1 MLNRRSEP
9 DDFFAVARGEF
20 ATNHL
25 AVALCHFFFVFVAVG
40 VDGSAGA
47 LGEVVRADGG
57 GGVAS
62 GAGGEQQSGGEGC
75 EQGFSHGFLVGLVR
89 VFWRAGRFVVY
100 IHLSAQGVCK
110 FVATVGAVRTV
121 SVSAHF
127 VMRAVTLV
135 PR

>member
-40 VDGSAGA
+40 VDGGAGA

-62 GAGGEQQSGGEGC
+62 GAGGEQEGGSEGC
-75 EQGFSHGFLVGLVR
+75 EQGFGHGVSRGFGEG
-89 VFWRAGRFVVY
+89 FWRAGRFA
-100 IHLSAQGVCK
+100 LPPAFSCLAVC
-110 FVATVGAVRTV
+110 R
-121 SVSAHF
+121 
-127 VMRAVTLV
+127 L
-135 PR
+135 